1 MFRTTRINVLVIGAH
16 KRSNVSVSLCVQKMT
31 GYKFKS
37 GIFYKFRDETS
48 EFEHLR
54 SRDAQTSYNGTC
66 LHMQRPSYLPYKLSN
81 AYAVYARGPV
91 IHVACY

>member
-16 KRSNVSVSLCVQKMT
+16 KRLNVSVSLCVQKMT

-48 EFEHLR
+48 EFEHL
-54 SRDAQTSYNGTC
+54 
-66 LHMQRPSYLPYKLSN
+66 
-81 AYAVYARGPV
+81 
-91 IHVACY
+91 